1 MKSNTK
7 RRKFKNFF
15 ISKDLQRPIII
26 AHLAYILLAAIVLV
40 GTVLSPLYTDI
51 FETSD
56 LWAKRAS
63 ANMFVILLD
72 RLSIAG
78 IFIMFISLFHFVI
91 LTHKFCG
98 PLVNIGKT
106 IARMS
111 KKDFTRKINLRKGDF
126 LKNEARQVNA
136 MMMALSDSI
145 EMIKKENHL
154 LLEDIADSINAQG
167 KQTGID
173 ATLRGFHDRA
183 ERCRVQLDHFQLI
196 GESFNNTSTAQLQR
210 QHLVCD
216 KSPSANQATPF
227 MDGH

>member
-1 MKSNTK
+1 MKSTTK
-7 RRKFKNFF
+7 HRKFKNFF

-26 AHLAYILLAAIVLV
+26 AHLAYILLAAVVLI
-40 GTVLSPLYTDI
+40 GTVLSPFYTDM
-51 FETSD
+51 FEAGD

-78 IFIMFISLFHFVI
+78 IFIMVISLFHFVI

-111 KKDFTRKINLRKGDF
+111 EKDFTRKINLRKGDF
-126 LKNEARQVNA
+126 LKNEAKQINA
-136 MMMALSDSI
+136 MMMTLSDSI
-145 EMIKKENHL
+145 EIIKKENHL
-154 LLEDIADSINAQG
+154 LLEDIAESIKAQG

-173 ATLRGFHDRA
+173 ATLGGFHDRA
-183 ERCRVQLDHFQLI
+183 DRCRVQLDHFQLI
-196 GESFNNTSTAQLQR
+196 GERLNNTGIDQPNR
-210 QHLVCD
+210 QHLVND
-216 KSPSANQATPF
+216 KLPSASQSAPF
-227 MDGH
+227 IDGH

>member
-1 MKSNTK
+1 MKSTTK
-7 RRKFKNFF
+7 HRKFKNFF

-26 AHLAYILLAAIVLV
+26 AHLAYILLAAVVLI
-40 GTVLSPLYTDI
+40 GTVLSPFYIDM
-51 FETSD
+51 FEAGD

-78 IFIMFISLFHFVI
+78 IFIMVISLFHFVI

-111 KKDFTRKINLRKGDF
+111 EKDFTRKINLRKGDF
-126 LKNEARQVNA
+126 LKNEAKQVNA
-136 MMMALSDSI
+136 MMMTLSDSI
-145 EMIKKENHL
+145 EIIKKENHL
-154 LLEDIADSINAQG
+154 LLEDIAESIKAQG

-183 ERCRVQLDHFQLI
+183 DRCRVQLNHFQLI
-196 GESFNNTSTAQLQR
+196 GESLNNTGIDQPNR
-210 QHLVCD
+210 QHLVND
-216 KSPSANQATPF
+216 KLPSASQSAPF